1 LKQLNQ
7 FTLVTQLAIGENFYR
22 HSVIAVVPQALVNV
36 QHRRVNR
43 MLGIEGMTDV
53 QRFYCV
59 LSATT
64 Q

>member
-1 LKQLNQ
+1 
-7 FTLVTQLAIGENFYR
+7 VTQLAIGENFYR